1 MKIIGILLIVIGIIL
16 FFVYS
21 NLKHKLVSLHQ
32 ARPASIAELNHLAS
46 EIALEMDAGSWR
58 DYVKLRGT
66 IQCDQPLISELKQM
80 PCVHYHMTVVREYEE
95 QVTER
100 DSDDNV
106 ITKTQR
112 GSETLS
118 QNCQSVPFL
127 LQDDTGEIWVEP
139 EGAQIETVR
148 VLDEFSPE
156 QPSGGQLSLG
166 GFSLSLSVDTGRQT
180 IGYRYQESVLPVQ
193 RQVFVVAQVSDFNQ
207 SLVLENP
214 TTKRQRF
221 VISLKSEEA
230 LAQSTQTSVIYTFCG
245 MISTLVVGGLLL
257 ILGVVSA

>member
-21 NLKHKLVSLHQ
+21 NLKYKLVSLHQ

-46 EIALEMDAGSWR
+46 EIALEMGAGSWR

-106 ITKTQR
+106 VTKTQH

-118 QNCQSVPFL
+118 QNRQSVPFL

-156 QPSGGQLSLG
+156 QPSLG
-166 GFSLSLSVDTGRQT
+166 GFSLSLSADTGRQT

-193 RQVFVVAQVSDFNQ
+193 RQVFAVAQVSDFNQ

-214 TTKRQRF
+214 TTKGQRF

-230 LAQSTQTSVIYTFCG
+230 LAQSTQTSVTYAFYS
-245 MISTLVVGGLLL
+245 MISTLVVGVLLL
-257 ILGVVSA
+257 LLGVVSA